1 MFYGAYGLQLGIWL
15 LIPLFI
21 FFMFFGCGQN
31 VGKKKLSVE
40 YLRNRGEMEI
50 NPPKTILFDFDTN
63 LVANPVLIYQDNS
76 DFIFYDEVSSKI
88 ISFDDNI
95 LVDVINLDILLE
107 KYGYSGYKQT
117 VFALNSDSI
126 YFFLYKTLFLLNKK
140 QNILEQIDLDLIKE
154 DIAYTPWVGYQPY
167 CVDRENQKLYHH
179 VSPSM
184 KNSNKDYY
192 NCPQFVALDLK
203 TYETSFIDVKAPAS
217 FERGKAYGQ
226 FSDPLLTIG
235 DDKLIY
241 SYHINTEIFFYD
253 ILSKSDYSY
262 SFAPDLISIDWGLKP
277 SKNKKKLV
285 MQFRNENKLHGIYY
299 DNGHLFLVYE
309 EGYDMETNK
318 SVFNKFIY
326 VIDIKSKKAIIGQE
340 FPLYDEGKFLARII
354 NNELYFIKKDLD
366 NEKNEL
372 EMDVYGISF

>member
-1 MFYGAYGLQLGIWL
+1 MKSNNMFYGAYGLQLGIWL

-140 QNILEQIDLDLIKE
+140 QNI
-154 DIAYTPWVGYQPY
+154 A
-167 CVDRENQKLYHH
+167 
-179 VSPSM
+179 
-184 KNSNKDYY
+184 
-192 NCPQFVALDLK
+192 
-203 TYETSFIDVKAPAS
+203 
-217 FERGKAYGQ
+217 
-226 FSDPLLTIG
+226 
-235 DDKLIY
+235 
-241 SYHINTEIFFYD
+241 
-253 ILSKSDYSY
+253 IL
-262 SFAPDLISIDWGLKP
+262 
-277 SKNKKKLV
+277 
-285 MQFRNENKLHGIYY
+285 R
-299 DNGHLFLVYE
+299 
-309 EGYDMETNK
+309 
-318 SVFNKFIY
+318 
-326 VIDIKSKKAIIGQE
+326 
-340 FPLYDEGKFLARII
+340 
-354 NNELYFIKKDLD
+354 
-366 NEKNEL
+366 
-372 EMDVYGISF
+372 